1 VTAMISLR
9 GVLALWLAAGAL
21 SASDSPDWIS
31 ALGGKVR
38 QDRAG
43 NIVAV
48 DLRGSWVHDSEL
60 IELAKMPRLE
70 QLDLSHTR
78 ISDEGMLY
86 LRPAPGIT
94 DLNLYYAEQL
104 TDHGMSA
111 IKEWKHLKRLTLRGT
126 RISDGTLEIV
136 SHLTQLEALDV
147 ANTSVT
153 DNGLDSLIT
162 LINLKELSLGRRP
175 ESDNEIAVLRL
186 LPTLTYLNLSG
197 PSGTERPDSSYRR
210 AGESGPMRTELVHAI
225 SELKNLRV
233 LKLGYSNI
241 TADELRTLSGLEQ
254 VERLGLEACTRIGD
268 EAAAE
273 LANWKSLKYVDLQET
288 KVTGKGAEALRRA
301 KPGITILGGQVTALN
316 TPQGAR
322 PETR

>member
-1 VTAMISLR
+1 MTSLR
-9 GVLALWLAAGAL
+9 AVLALWLAAGAL
-21 SASDSPDWIS
+21 SASDAPDWIS

-38 QDRAG
+38 QDRGG
-43 NIVAV
+43 NVVAV

-60 IELAKMPRLE
+60 IELAKMPELE

-111 IKEWKHLKRLTLRGT
+111 IKGWKHLKRLNLRGT
-126 RISDGTLEIV
+126 RISDGTMEVV
-136 SHLTQLEALDV
+136 SHLTQLEALDI
-147 ANTSVT
+147 ANTPVT

-175 ESDNEIAVLRL
+175 ESDNEVAVLRL

-197 PSGTERPDSSYRR
+197 PGGAERPDNTRRR
-210 AGESGPMRTELVHAI
+210 AGESGPMRTDLVHAI

-241 TADELRTLSGLEQ
+241 TADELRTLRSLEH
-254 VERLGLEACTRIGD
+254 VERLGLEACTRIDD

-273 LANWKSLKYVDLQET
+273 LVYWKNLKYVDLQET
-288 KVTGKGAEALRRA
+288 RVTEKGAGALRRA
-301 KPGITILGGQVTALN
+301 KPGITILGGRVAVLN
-316 TPQGAR
+316 TSQGAG